1 MDYTGIRVKV
11 RELMMANG
19 VAGLFKFSLI
29 TLLAILCISIV
40 SGVVSAVINIPVG
53 IISNVFDDN
62 AIAMVLTIV
71 GSLATTAVS
80 FVFISIFAVGLAN
93 MYKNFVL
100 TGVLKLQD
108 LFIVL
113 QNGSLATVVKTM
125 LLMFIQIFWRTL
137 LCFVPGIL
145 YSFKVILVPFI
156 LTENPDMTSKD
167 ILALSTEMMNGC
179 KMDLFVCQLMCIP
192 FVLLGS
198 LLSCCTLS
206 LSYEAAYMY
215 LISVQA
221 AFYAIRV
228 QDYNGNE

>member
-113 QNGSLATVVKTM
+113 QNGSLAIVVKTM
-125 LLMFIQIFWRTL
+125 LLMFTVFCTRDPVLIQSNS
-137 LCFVPGIL
+137 CSL
-145 YSFKVILVPFI
+145 YF
-156 LTENPDMTSKD
+156 N
-167 ILALSTEMMNGC
+167 
-179 KMDLFVCQLMCIP
+179 
-192 FVLLGS
+192 
-198 LLSCCTLS
+198 
-206 LSYEAAYMY
+206 
-215 LISVQA
+215 
-221 AFYAIRV
+221 
-228 QDYNGNE
+228 

>member
-93 MYKNFVL
+93 MYKNFAYVYTYLLENFAVFCTRDPVL
-100 TGVLKLQD
+100 IQS
-108 LFIVL
+108 
-113 QNGSLATVVKTM
+113 NSCSLY
-125 LLMFIQIFWRTL
+125 F
-137 LCFVPGIL
+137 
-145 YSFKVILVPFI
+145 
-156 LTENPDMTSKD
+156 N
-167 ILALSTEMMNGC
+167 
-179 KMDLFVCQLMCIP
+179 
-192 FVLLGS
+192 
-198 LLSCCTLS
+198 
-206 LSYEAAYMY
+206 
-215 LISVQA
+215 
-221 AFYAIRV
+221 
-228 QDYNGNE
+228 